1 MRVIHTLVAFA
12 LLSCSGIQS
21 QANAA
26 DVCKGYGPQTPR
38 DISSKRGSNVRAF
51 VIAPSPEN
59 MNLCNIHFHTQAEH
73 KGPGYSISAGAGEH
87 GGFRCSGTGK
97 LTKAELDDP
106 TGGNGACHNVKPGDT
121 VEVHWVYTSC
131 DTQPGKGLDACV
143 TEQCANPQLR
153 VEAQVFLVVNDARA
167 IDFRL
172 FDYNGNSTNAL
183 HQPKALPTRTGT
195 PVVFRGSTTGPE
207 YTEEKCSPL
216 QVTWSVRPACAKV
229 SEASLNAWCEHN
241 VFGEDQAHGVRQQT
255 YSRQSG
261 ASRPL
266 ACAGSRG
273 GLNDV

>member
-1 MRVIHTLVAFA
+1 M
-12 LLSCSGIQS
+12 
-21 QANAA
+21 
-26 DVCKGYGPQTPR
+26 
-38 DISSKRGSNVRAF
+38 
-51 VIAPSPEN
+51 
-59 MNLCNIHFHTQAEH
+59 
-73 KGPGYSISAGAGEH
+73 
-87 GGFRCSGTGK
+87 
-97 LTKAELDDP
+97 
-106 TGGNGACHNVKPGDT
+106 KPGDT

-172 FDYNGNSTNAL
+172 FDYNGNSANAL

-241 VFGEDQAHGVRQQT
+241 VFGEDQAHGVRQLVT
-255 YSRQSG
+255 S
-261 ASRPL
+261 ADLL
-266 ACAGSRG
+266 APIRSEPPTCLRRKQKRAE
-273 GLNDV
+273 